1 MRCRHRHPALP
12 ADPAVEN
19 YFNYFTEIEERF
31 LQRRGGGLL
40 LSTLDWALIETW
52 KDAGVPLEA
61 VLRGIDA
68 AFDRYDQRPSKTKKV
83 NSLAYCSQ
91 QVLGAAE
98 DMKEAAV
105 GATEG
110 APAAKSQGFEPEIVA
125 AFLRRNAEILETA
138 SADTRARPLIIETGR
153 TLRQLA
159 DEVIAKPSA
168 RLEDL
173 ERRLTVMEEKLFAVL
188 LTSTADDDLVNIRAE
203 ADRDLAPYRRQMSGP
218 QIEQLQKQ
226 YMNKKLLEKYRLPR
240 LSLFY
245 M

>member
-1 MRCRHRHPALP
+1 
-12 ADPAVEN
+12 VEN
-19 YFNYFTEIEERF
+19 YFNYFTEIEDRY

-68 AFDRYDQRPSKTKKV
+68 AFDSYDQRPSKTKKI

-91 QVLGAAE
+91 AVLTAAE

-105 GATEG
+105 GANPQT
-110 APAAKSQGFEPEIVA
+110 ATDRAARQGFEPGSLG
-125 AFLRRNAEILETA
+125 AFLLRNAETMDKAKAPSGISPFLRETA
-138 SADTRARPLIIETGR
+138 G

-159 DEVIAKPSA
+159 DELAKKSP

-173 ERRLTVMEEKLFAVL
+173 ERRLTVLEEKLFAML
-188 LTSTADDDLVNIRAE
+188 LTSTPDDEIVAVRAA
-203 ADRDLAPYRRQMSGP
+203 ADRDLAPYRRKMSAP
-218 QIEQLQKQ
+218 QIEQLHKQ
-226 YMNKKLLEKYRLPR
+226 YVQKSFLEKYNLPR